1 MDIDVRDITPHLLA
15 EQSSACQDFN
25 VWLTVIKPNMV
36 VENTLCVMVDPMW
49 QVNQYFGE
57 HGIIARKS
65 LSHYQR
71 SFDKLWEDEQVW
83 RNKVRELGLDVTRWR
98 INPFAPGEWA
108 KTCDFYV
115 TITHD
120 APELKAVARLLK
132 KIKEPDNPH
141 ENTEGEILRGGF
153 YRVAN
158 SPDIRINLQSHGR
171 KYTQIV
177 ITVTV
182 DEEGIATL
190 DNPDVKRVLKQFNNC
205 LTPVR
210 EPWKGDT
217 ETLLA
222 VAQEL
227 SGKQEGG
234 CNP

>member
-1 MDIDVRDITPHLLA
+1 MDIDVRDSTPHLLA
-15 EQSSACQDFN
+15 EQSSARQDFN

-36 VENTLCVMVDPMW
+36 VENTLCVMVDPVW
-49 QVNQYFGE
+49 QVSQYFGE
-57 HGIIARKS
+57 HGIIARRS
-65 LSHYQR
+65 LSPYQR
-71 SFDKLWEDEQVW
+71 SFDKLWEDEQAW
-83 RNKVRELGLDVTRWR
+83 RDKVRELGLDVTRWR
-98 INPFAPGEWA
+98 INPFAPGEWS

-115 TITHD
+115 TIAHD
-120 APELKAVARLLK
+120 APEFKAVERLLK

-153 YRVAN
+153 YRVKN
-158 SPDIRINLQSHGR
+158 KPDIRINLYPHGR
-171 KYTQIV
+171 RYTQIV
-177 ITVTV
+177 ITALV

-210 EPWKGDT
+210 EPWKGDA

-227 SGKQEGG
+227 SGKHDER

>member
-15 EQSSACQDFN
+15 EQSSARQDFN

-36 VENTLCVMVDPMW
+36 VENTLCVMVDMNLA
-49 QVNQYFGE
+49 NQRFKMPGFYDRMPLHYYL
-57 HGIIARKS
+57 HG
-65 LSHYQR
+65 
-71 SFDKLWEDEQVW
+71 FDKLWEDEQAW
-83 RNKVRELGLDVTRWR
+83 RDKVRELGLDVTRWR
-98 INPFAPGEWA
+98 INPFVQGEWRKA
-108 KTCDFYV
+108 CDFYV
-115 TITHD
+115 TISHA

-158 SPDIRINLQSHGR
+158 SPDIRINLKPHGVR
-171 KYTQIV
+171 YTQIV
-177 ITVTV
+177 ITASV
-182 DEEGIATL
+182 DEEPIATL
-190 DNPDVKRVLKQFNNC
+190 DNPDVKRILKQFNNC
-205 LTPVR
+205 LTLVR
-210 EPWKGDT
+210 EPWKGDA

-234 CNP
+234 NNP

>member
-15 EQSSACQDFN
+15 EQSSAREDFN
-25 VWLTVIKPNMV
+25 VWLTVVKPNMV
-36 VENTLCVMVDPMW
+36 VENTLCLMVDPMW

-71 SFDKLWEDEQVW
+71 SFNKLWEDEQVW
-83 RNKVRELGLDVTRWR
+83 RNKVLELGLDVTRWR
-98 INPFAPGEWA
+98 INPFVQGEWR

-115 TITHD
+115 TIAHD

-132 KIKEPDNPH
+132 KIKESDNPH

-171 KYTQIV
+171 RYTQIV
-177 ITVTV
+177 ITALVE
-182 DEEGIATL
+182 EEGIATL
-190 DNPDVKRVLKQFNNC
+190 DNPDVKRILKQFNNC
-205 LTPVR
+205 LTPVQ
-210 EPWKGDT
+210 EPWKGDD

-227 SGKQEGG
+227 SGKQEGRS
-234 CNP
+234 NP

>member
-1 MDIDVRDITPHLLA
+1 MDIDVRDITPHLLT
-15 EQSSACQDFN
+15 EQSSSRQDFN

-71 SFDKLWEDEQVW
+71 SFNKLWEDEQVW
-83 RNKVRELGLDVTRWR
+83 RNKVLELGLDVTRWR
-98 INPFAPGEWA
+98 INPFVQGEWR

-115 TITHD
+115 TIAHD
-120 APELKAVARLLK
+120 APELKAVARRLK

-171 KYTQIV
+171 RYTQIV
-177 ITVTV
+177 ITALV
-182 DEEGIATL
+182 EEEAIATL
-190 DNPDVKRVLKQFNNC
+190 DNPDVKRILKQFNNC
-205 LTPVR
+205 LTPVQ
-210 EPWKGDT
+210 EPWKGDD

-227 SGKQEGG
+227 SGKQEGRS
-234 CNP
+234 NP

>member
-36 VENTLCVMVDPMW
+36 VENTLCVMVDMMW
-49 QVNQYFGE
+49 QANLSLEALGFMP
-57 HGIIARKS
+57 RNS
-65 LSHYQR
+65 LSHYQH

-83 RNKVRELGLDVTRWR
+83 RNKVLELGLDVTRWR
-98 INPFAPGEWA
+98 INPFVQGEWR

-115 TITHD
+115 TIAHD

-132 KIKEPDNPH
+132 KSKEPDNPH

-153 YRVAN
+153 YRVKDL
-158 SPDIRINLQSHGR
+158 PDIRINLQSHGR
-171 KYTQIV
+171 RYTQIV
-177 ITVTV
+177 ITALVE
-182 DEEGIATL
+182 EEGIATL
-190 DNPDVKRVLKQFNNC
+190 DNPDVKRILKQFNNC
-205 LTPVR
+205 LTPVQ
-210 EPWKGDT
+210 EPWKGDD

-222 VAQEL
+222 VAKEL

-234 CNP
+234 NNP

>member
-15 EQSSACQDFN
+15 EQSSAREDFN

-36 VENTLCVMVDPMW
+36 VENTLCIMVDLSRASQHFEMP
-49 QVNQYFGE
+49 
-57 HGIIARKS
+57 GINGRKP
-65 LSHYQR
+65 LYHYQHA
-71 SFDKLWEDEQVW
+71 FNKFWEDEQAW
-83 RNKVRELGLDVTRWR
+83 RDKVCKLGLDVTRWR
-98 INPFAPGEWA
+98 INPFVQGEWR

-115 TITHD
+115 TISHD

-158 SPDIRINLQSHGR
+158 SPDIRINLQPHGER
-171 KYTQIV
+171 YTQIV
-177 ITVTV
+177 ITTLVE
-182 DEEGIATL
+182 EEGIATL
-190 DNPDVKRVLKQFNNC
+190 DNPGVKRILKQFNSC

-210 EPWKGDT
+210 EPWKGDA

-227 SGKQEGG
+227 SGKQEEKSD
-234 CNP
+234 P

>member
-15 EQSSACQDFN
+15 EQSSARQDFN
-25 VWLTVIKPNMV
+25 VWLTVVKPNMV

-49 QVNQYFGE
+49 HVNQYFGE

-71 SFDKLWEDEQVW
+71 SFNKLWEDEQVW
-83 RNKVRELGLDVTRWR
+83 RNKVLELGLDVTRWR
-98 INPFAPGEWA
+98 INPFVQGEWR

-115 TITHD
+115 TIAHD

-132 KIKEPDNPH
+132 KIKESDNPH

-171 KYTQIV
+171 RYTQIV
-177 ITVTV
+177 ITAL
-182 DEEGIATL
+182 DEEEGIATL

-205 LTPVR
+205 LTPVQ
-210 EPWKGDT
+210 EPWKGDD

-222 VAQEL
+222 VAKEL
-227 SGKQEGG
+227 SGKQE
-234 CNP
+234 

>member
-36 VENTLCVMVDPMW
+36 VENTLCVMVAPMW
-49 QVNQYFGE
+49 QANLCMEALGFMP
-57 HGIIARKS
+57 RNS
-65 LSHYQR
+65 LSRYQH
-71 SFDKLWEDEQVW
+71 SFDKLWEDEQAW
-83 RNKVRELGLDVTRWR
+83 RNKVLELGLDVTRWR
-98 INPFAPGEWA
+98 INPFVQGEWR
-108 KTCDFYV
+108 KICDFYV
-115 TITHD
+115 TIAHD
-120 APELKAVARLLK
+120 APELKAVSGLLK

-158 SPDIRINLQSHGR
+158 SPDIRINLKPHGVR
-171 KYTQIV
+171 YTQIV
-177 ITVTV
+177 ITASVG
-182 DEEGIATL
+182 EEGIATL
-190 DNPDVKRVLKQFNNC
+190 DNPDVKRILKQFNNC
-205 LTPVR
+205 LSPVR

-222 VAQEL
+222 VAKEL

-234 CNP
+234 NNP

>member
-15 EQSSACQDFN
+15 EQSSARQDFN

-83 RNKVRELGLDVTRWR
+83 RNKVLELGLDVTRWR
-98 INPFAPGEWA
+98 INPFVQGEWR

-115 TITHD
+115 TIAHD

-132 KIKEPDNPH
+132 KIKDPNSPH

-153 YRVAN
+153 YRVKDLPN
-158 SPDIRINLQSHGR
+158 IHIELQPHGGR
-171 KYTQIV
+171 YTQIV
-177 ITVTV
+177 ITASV
-182 DEEGIATL
+182 DEEGLATL
-190 DNPDVKRVLKQFNNC
+190 DNPDVKRILKQFNNC
-205 LTPVR
+205 LTPVQ

-222 VAQEL
+222 VAKEL
-227 SGKQEGG
+227 SGKQEEKSD
-234 CNP
+234 P

>member
-15 EQSSACQDFN
+15 EQSSSRQDFN

-36 VENTLCVMVDPMW
+36 VENTLCVMVDLMW
-49 QVNQYFGE
+49 QVNQCFGE
-57 HGIIARKS
+57 HGIIARRS

-71 SFDKLWEDEQVW
+71 GFDELWKDEQAW
-83 RNKVRELGLDVTRWR
+83 RDKVLELGLDVTRWR
-98 INPFAPGEWA
+98 INPFVQGEWR

-115 TITHD
+115 TIAHD
-120 APELKAVARLLK
+120 APEHKAVARLLK
-132 KIKEPDNPH
+132 KIKESDNPH

-171 KYTQIV
+171 RYTQIV
-177 ITVTV
+177 ITALVE
-182 DEEGIATL
+182 EEGIATL
-190 DNPDVKRVLKQFNNC
+190 DNPDVKKILKQFNNC
-205 LTPVR
+205 LTPVQ
-210 EPWKGDT
+210 EPWKGDD

-227 SGKQEGG
+227 SGKQEEKSG
-234 CNP
+234 P

>member
-15 EQSSACQDFN
+15 EQSSAREEYN

-36 VENTLCVMVDPMW
+36 VENTLSVMVDLMW

-71 SFDKLWEDEQVW
+71 SFDKLWEDEQAW
-83 RNKVRELGLDVTRWR
+83 RDKVLELGLDVTRWR
-98 INPFAPGEWA
+98 INPFVQGEWR

-115 TITHD
+115 TIAHD
-120 APELKAVARLLK
+120 APELKAIARLLK
-132 KIKEPDNPH
+132 KIKDPKNPH

-153 YRVAN
+153 YRVKDLPN
-158 SPDIRINLQSHGR
+158 IRINLQPYG
-171 KYTQIV
+171 KQYTQIV
-177 ITVTV
+177 IRASE

-190 DNPDVKRVLKQFNNC
+190 DNPDVKRILKQFNNC

-210 EPWKGDT
+210 EPWKGDA

-222 VAQEL
+222 VAKEL
-227 SGKQEGG
+227 GDKQEEGN
-234 CNP
+234 NP

>member
-25 VWLTVIKPNMV
+25 VWLTAIKPNMV
-36 VENTLCVMVDPMW
+36 VENTLCVMVDMNLA
-49 QVNQYFGE
+49 NQRFKMPGFYDRMPLHYYL
-57 HGIIARKS
+57 HG
-65 LSHYQR
+65 
-71 SFDKLWEDEQVW
+71 FDKLWEDEQVW
-83 RNKVRELGLDVTRWR
+83 RDKVLELGLDVTRWR
-98 INPFAPGEWA
+98 INPFVQGEWRKA
-108 KTCDFYV
+108 CDFYV
-115 TITHD
+115 TISHA

-158 SPDIRINLQSHGR
+158 SPDIRINLKPHGVR
-171 KYTQIV
+171 YTQIV

-182 DEEGIATL
+182 DEEPIATL
-190 DNPDVKRVLKQFNNC
+190 DNPDVKRILKQFNNC
-205 LTPVR
+205 LTLVR
-210 EPWKGDT
+210 EPWKGDA

-234 CNP
+234 NNP

>member
-15 EQSSACQDFN
+15 EQSSARQDFN

-49 QVNQYFGE
+49 QVNQCFGV

-71 SFDKLWEDEQVW
+71 SFDELWEDEQAW
-83 RNKVRELGLDVTRWR
+83 RNKVLELGLDVTRWR
-98 INPFAPGEWA
+98 INPFVQGEWH

-115 TITHD
+115 TIAHD
-120 APELKAVARLLK
+120 ASELKAVARLLK

-171 KYTQIV
+171 RYTQIV
-177 ITVTV
+177 ITALIE
-182 DEEGIATL
+182 EEGIATL
-190 DNPDVKRVLKQFNNC
+190 DNPDVKRILKQFNNC
-205 LTPVR
+205 LTPVQ
-210 EPWKGDT
+210 EPWKGDD

-227 SGKQEGG
+227 SGKQEGRS
-234 CNP
+234 NP

>member
-15 EQSSACQDFN
+15 EQSSARQDFN

-36 VENTLCVMVDPMW
+36 VENTLCVMVDQMW

-65 LSHYQR
+65 LSRYQH
-71 SFDKLWEDEQVW
+71 SFNKLWEDEQAW
-83 RNKVRELGLDVTRWR
+83 HNKVLELGLDVTRWR
-98 INPFAPGEWA
+98 INPFVQGEWR

-115 TITHD
+115 TIAHD

-153 YRVAN
+153 YRVKDHPN
-158 SPDIRINLQSHGR
+158 IRISLQHHGR
-171 KYTQIV
+171 RYTQIV
-177 ITVTV
+177 ITASV

-190 DNPDVKRVLKQFNNC
+190 DNPDVKRILKQFNNC

-210 EPWKGDT
+210 EPWKGDA

-222 VAQEL
+222 VAKEL
-227 SGKQEGG
+227 SGKQEEKSD
-234 CNP
+234 P

>member
-15 EQSSACQDFN
+15 EQSSARQDFN

-36 VENTLCVMVDPMW
+36 VENTLCVMVDMNLA
-49 QVNQYFGE
+49 NQRFKMPGFYDRMPLHYYL
-57 HGIIARKS
+57 HG
-65 LSHYQR
+65 
-71 SFDKLWEDEQVW
+71 FDKLWEDEQAW
-83 RNKVRELGLDVTRWR
+83 RDKVRELGLDVTRWR
-98 INPFAPGEWA
+98 INPFVQGEWRKA
-108 KTCDFYV
+108 CDFYV
-115 TITHD
+115 TISHA

-158 SPDIRINLQSHGR
+158 SPDIRINLKPHGVR
-171 KYTQIV
+171 YTQIV

-182 DEEGIATL
+182 DEEPIATL
-190 DNPDVKRVLKQFNNC
+190 DNPDVKRILKQFNNC
-205 LTPVR
+205 LTLVR
-210 EPWKGDT
+210 EPWKGDA

-234 CNP
+234 NNP

>member
-15 EQSSACQDFN
+15 EQSSAREDFN
-25 VWLTVIKPNMV
+25 VWLTVVKPNMV

-71 SFDKLWEDEQVW
+71 SFNKLWEDEQVW
-83 RNKVRELGLDVTRWR
+83 RNKVLELGLDVTRWR
-98 INPFAPGEWA
+98 INPFVQGEWR

-115 TITHD
+115 TIAHD

-132 KIKEPDNPH
+132 KIKESDNPH

-171 KYTQIV
+171 RYTQIV
-177 ITVTV
+177 ITALVE
-182 DEEGIATL
+182 EEGIATL
-190 DNPDVKRVLKQFNNC
+190 DNPDVKRILKQFNNC
-205 LTPVR
+205 LTPVQ
-210 EPWKGDT
+210 EPWKGDD

-227 SGKQEGG
+227 SGKQEGRS
-234 CNP
+234 NP

>member
-36 VENTLCVMVDPMW
+36 VENTLCVMVDMMW
-49 QVNQYFGE
+49 QANLCLEALGFMP
-57 HGIIARKS
+57 RNS
-65 LSHYQR
+65 LSHYQH

-83 RNKVRELGLDVTRWR
+83 RNKVLELGLDVTRWR
-98 INPFAPGEWA
+98 INPFVQGEWR

-115 TITHD
+115 TIAHD

-153 YRVAN
+153 YRVKDL
-158 SPDIRINLQSHGR
+158 PDIRINLQSHGR
-171 KYTQIV
+171 RYTQIV
-177 ITVTV
+177 ITALVE
-182 DEEGIATL
+182 EEGIATL
-190 DNPDVKRVLKQFNNC
+190 DNPDVKRILKQFNNC
-205 LTPVR
+205 LTPVQ
-210 EPWKGDT
+210 EPWKGDD

-222 VAQEL
+222 VAKEL

-234 CNP
+234 NNP

>member
-15 EQSSACQDFN
+15 EQSSAREDFN

-36 VENTLCVMVDPMW
+36 VENTLCVMIDPMF
-49 QVNQYFGE
+49 QVHQYFST
-57 HGIIARKS
+57 HGFIACTP
-65 LSHYQR
+65 LSRNQR
-71 SFDKLWEDEQVW
+71 SFDKLWEDEQAW
-83 RNKVRELGLDVTRWR
+83 RDKVLELGLDVTRWR
-98 INPFAPGEWA
+98 INPFTPGEWA

-115 TITHD
+115 TIAHD

-171 KYTQIV
+171 RYTQIV
-177 ITVTV
+177 ITALVE
-182 DEEGIATL
+182 EEGIATL
-190 DNPDVKRVLKQFNNC
+190 DNPDVKRILKQFDNC

-210 EPWKGDT
+210 KPWKGDA

-222 VAQEL
+222 VAKEL
-227 SGKQEGG
+227 SGKQEEKSD
-234 CNP
+234 P

>member
-15 EQSSACQDFN
+15 EQSSARQDFN

-71 SFDKLWEDEQVW
+71 SFNKLWEDEQVW
-83 RNKVRELGLDVTRWR
+83 RDKVLELGLDVTRWR
-98 INPFAPGEWA
+98 INPFVQGEWR

-115 TITHD
+115 TIAHD

-141 ENTEGEILRGGF
+141 EDTEGEILRGGF

-158 SPDIRINLQSHGR
+158 NPDIRINLRPHGR
-171 KYTQIV
+171 RYTQIV
-177 ITVTV
+177 ITTLV
-182 DEEGIATL
+182 EEDGIATL
-190 DNPDVKRVLKQFNNC
+190 DNPDVKRILKQFNNC

-210 EPWKGDT
+210 EPWKGSA

-234 CNP
+234 SNP

>member
-1 MDIDVRDITPHLLA
+1 MDIDVRDITPYLLTR
-15 EQSSACQDFN
+15 QSSAREDFN

-71 SFDKLWEDEQVW
+71 SFNKLWEDEQVW
-83 RNKVRELGLDVTRWR
+83 RNKVLELGLDVTRWR
-98 INPFAPGEWA
+98 INPFVQGEWR

-115 TITHD
+115 TIAHD

-132 KIKEPDNPH
+132 KIKESDNPH
-141 ENTEGEILRGGF
+141 ENTGGEILRGGF

-171 KYTQIV
+171 RYTQIV
-177 ITVTV
+177 ITALVE
-182 DEEGIATL
+182 EEGIATL
-190 DNPDVKRVLKQFNNC
+190 DNPDVKRILKQFNNC
-205 LTPVR
+205 LTPVQ
-210 EPWKGDT
+210 EPWKGDD

-222 VAQEL
+222 VAKEL
-227 SGKQEGG
+227 SGKQEEKSD
-234 CNP
+234 P

>member
-15 EQSSACQDFN
+15 EQSSARQDFN

-36 VENTLCVMVDPMW
+36 VENTLCVMVEPMW

-57 HGIIARKS
+57 HSIIARKS

-83 RNKVRELGLDVTRWR
+83 RDKVLELGLDVTRWR
-98 INPFAPGEWA
+98 INPFVQGEWRKA
-108 KTCDFYV
+108 CDFYI
-115 TITHD
+115 TIAHD
-120 APELKAVARLLK
+120 APELKAVVWLLK
-132 KIKEPDNPH
+132 KIKDPNSSH
-141 ENTEGEILRGGF
+141 VNTEGEILRGGF

-158 SPDIRINLQSHGR
+158 NPNIRINLRPHGR
-171 KYTQIV
+171 RYTQIV
-177 ITVTV
+177 ITTLVE
-182 DEEGIATL
+182 EEGIATL
-190 DNPDVKRVLKQFNNC
+190 DNPDVKRILKQFNNC

-210 EPWKGDT
+210 EPWKGDA

-227 SGKQEGG
+227 SGKQEEKSD
-234 CNP
+234 P

>member
-1 MDIDVRDITPHLLA
+1 MDIDVRDITPHLLT
-15 EQSSACQDFN
+15 EQSSAREDFN

-49 QVNQYFGE
+49 QVNQCFGE
-57 HGIIARKS
+57 HGIIARRS

-71 SFDKLWEDEQVW
+71 GFDKLWEDEQAW

-108 KTCDFYV
+108 KTCDFYA
-115 TITHD
+115 TIAHD
-120 APELKAVARLLK
+120 APELKAVARFLK
-132 KIKEPDNPH
+132 KIKDSNNPH

-153 YRVAN
+153 YRVKDHPN
-158 SPDIRINLQSHGR
+158 IRINLKPHSR
-171 KYTQIV
+171 RYTQIV

-182 DEEGIATL
+182 DEEPIATL
-190 DNPDVKRVLKQFNNC
+190 DNPDVTRILKQFNNC
-205 LTPVR
+205 LTPVQ
-210 EPWKGDT
+210 EPWKGDA

-222 VAQEL
+222 VAKEL
-227 SGKQEGG
+227 SGKQEGR

>member
-15 EQSSACQDFN
+15 GQSSSREDFN

-49 QVNQYFGE
+49 RE
-57 HGIIARKS
+57 HLCFEALGFMPRKS
-65 LSHYQR
+65 LSRYQHG
-71 SFDKLWEDEQVW
+71 FDQLWEDEQAW
-83 RNKVRELGLDVTRWR
+83 RDKVRELGLDVTRWR
-98 INPFAPGEWA
+98 INPFAPGEWR
-108 KTCDFYV
+108 KTCEFYV
-115 TITHD
+115 TISHE
-120 APELKAVARLLK
+120 APEFKAVARLLK
-132 KIKEPDNPH
+132 KIKEPGNPL

-158 SPDIRINLQSHGR
+158 SPDIRINLYPHGR
-171 KYTQIV
+171 RYTQIV
-177 ITVTV
+177 ITALV

-190 DNPDVKRVLKQFNNC
+190 DNPDVKKILKQFNNC

-222 VAQEL
+222 VAKEL
-227 SGKQEGG
+227 SGKQEEKS
-234 CNP
+234 NP

>member
-15 EQSSACQDFN
+15 EQSSARQDFN

-49 QVNQYFGE
+49 QVTQYFGE
-57 HGIIARKS
+57 LGIIARKS

-71 SFDKLWEDEQVW
+71 SFDELWEDEQAW
-83 RNKVRELGLDVTRWR
+83 RDKVLELGLDVTRWR
-98 INPFAPGEWA
+98 INPFVQGEWH

-115 TITHD
+115 TIAHD

-132 KIKEPDNPH
+132 KIKDPNNPH

-171 KYTQIV
+171 RYTQIV
-177 ITVTV
+177 ITALVE
-182 DEEGIATL
+182 EEGIATL
-190 DNPDVKRVLKQFNNC
+190 DNPDVKRILKQFNNC
-205 LTPVR
+205 LTPVQ
-210 EPWKGDT
+210 EPWKGDD

-222 VAQEL
+222 VAKEL
-227 SGKQEGG
+227 SGKQEEKSD
-234 CNP
+234 P